1 MTTEEM
7 TAQATSSK
15 QDGGP
20 TKVCPSC
27 GATLFADMNICYGCL
42 YDFTKTYEPPQIG
55 VADEVPVEV
64 YEQLPQPQAK
74 NLEGLENPAAKTGFS
89 IQENQDK
96 LIQAAS
102 DSAKQTASVLH
113 VCGPSVNLSF
123 GCSNQGI
130 RLLAFKAT
138 SQSCEGVGLDKG
150 TKINMGDLVFTVQ

>member
-1 MTTEEM
+1 M
-7 TAQATSSK
+7 
-15 QDGGP
+15 
-20 TKVCPSC
+20 
-27 GATLFADMNICYGCL
+27 
-42 YDFTKTYEPPQIG
+42 
-55 VADEVPVEV
+55 ADEVPVEV
-64 YEQLPQPQAK
+64 NEQLPQPQAT
-74 NLEGLENPAAKTGFS
+74 NLGKLENPEEKTDFS
-89 IQENQDK
+89 IQESQAN
-96 LIQAAS
+96 LIQAAY